1 MNGQRIKVK
10 WRKQKGDNHGF
21 AFCLSKCQAEIKLCL
36 KFLTQITF
44 ASGEPRPLQWSDFV
58 LCSSCREKD
67 RTEEATGQK
76 ASPGARSL
84 EESLPS
90 PYGRAME
97 MCSVA
102 KVTIEPSGQK
112 LLWAA
117 ATSRA
122 HGNQVVLPAQMD
134 TTWSS
139 ANILYLWAWN
149 SSQRLCPDWAA
160 MVNLSPVT
168 EQHAFSAY
176 PGCFF
181 LDVKQTTT
189 QALTKPRTSLLCHGQ
204 GSLQS
209 KQESHSSSIYILLHD
224 LPSWKC
230 IMKICLKS

>member
-1 MNGQRIKVK
+1 MGR
-10 WRKQKGDNHGF
+10 
-21 AFCLSKCQAEIKLCL
+21 
-36 KFLTQITF
+36 
-44 ASGEPRPLQWSDFV
+44 
-58 LCSSCREKD
+58 
-67 RTEEATGQK
+67 K

-84 EESLPS
+84 EERLPS

-117 ATSRA
+117 ATSRV

-149 SSQRLCPDWAA
+149 SSQRLCPDWA
-160 MVNLSPVT
+160 VTVGLSPVT
-168 EQHAFSAY
+168 EQHAFFAY
-176 PGCFF
+176 PCFF
-181 LDVKQTTT
+181 FLGVKQPTT
-189 QALTKPRTSLLCHGQ
+189 QALTDKPCTSLLCHGQ
-204 GSLQS
+204 SSLQS
-209 KQESHSSSIYILLHD
+209 KQESHSSSTYILLRD